1 MKPLP
6 FIVLALY
13 ISLYVIAGFIFSA
26 IAVVNVLV
34 VMFLVATV
42 IYAVIIVQEK
52 PWAYYKP
59 GENFLAY
66 AIIAYGF
73 VFFLVPIVVLNILN
87 DLKEEGKI
95 TWKWL

>member
-1 MKPLP
+1 MKPIP

-34 VMFLVATV
+34 VMFLVATG
-42 IYAVIIVQEK
+42 IYAILIVEEK
-52 PWAYYKP
+52 PWKYYKP

-66 AIIAYGF
+66 AIMAYGL

-87 DLKEEGKI
+87 DMKEEGKI

>member
-1 MKPLP
+1 MKPIP
-6 FIVLALY
+6 FIVVALY
-13 ISLYVIAGFIFSA
+13 ISLYVLAGFIFSA
-26 IAVVNVLV
+26 TAVVKVLA

-42 IYAVIIVQEK
+42 IYAIIIVQEK

-66 AIIAYGF
+66 AIMAYGL
-73 VFFLVPIVVLNILN
+73 VFFLVPVVVLNSLN

>member
-34 VMFLVATV
+34 VMFLVATG

-52 PWAYYKP
+52 PWRFVNP

-66 AIIAYGF
+66 AIMAYGI
-73 VFFLVPIVVLNILN
+73 VFFLVPIVILNILN